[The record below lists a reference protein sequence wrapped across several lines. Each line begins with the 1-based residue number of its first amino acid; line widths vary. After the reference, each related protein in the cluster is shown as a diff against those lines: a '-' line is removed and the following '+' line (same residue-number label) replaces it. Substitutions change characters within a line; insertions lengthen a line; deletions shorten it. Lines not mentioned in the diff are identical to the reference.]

1 MKIPNLRIEIEEGED
16 SQLKGPEVTEK
27 NLLKPKERDGH
38 ECRKTLPNRLEQKR
52 KSPPIT

>member
-38 ECRKTLPNRLEQKR
+38 ECRKSLPNRLEQKR